1 MVKNSKCSWF
11 SLLISETVHA
21 TDQPEPKLFAR
32 TIKIIAPIKM
42 KIKLT
47 MKTIFLTFNDEIEKV
62 KFSVK
67 I

>member
-1 MVKNSKCSWF
+1 MSD
-11 SLLISETVHA
+11 TVHA

-32 TIKIIAPIKM
+32 IIKIIAPIKM

-47 MKTIFLTFNDEIEKV
+47 MKTIFLTFNDEIGKV